1 MDAARHFGIGCAGHA
16 QCTVG
21 RGVLGCME
29 TDLSFYFYQYSDDL
43 KALCVFHMSACL
55 AFVLQRRD
63 EIAATDICFGLK
75 EGRVRILL
83 SEFNLVAQYVC
94 RRLSWFLFQNQI
106 CILFSVLTHFH
117 QKEYINGFEIDI
129 KNKFCLQ
136 HIWQKKTPNP

>member
-1 MDAARHFGIGCAGHA
+1 MDAARHFGTGCAGHA
-16 QCTVG
+16 RCAVG

-83 SEFNLVAQYVC
+83 SEFNLVASMFAGGFPGFCFKTKSVFC
-94 RRLSWFLFQNQI
+94 FQ
-106 CILFSVLTHFH
+106 F
-117 QKEYINGFEIDI
+117 
-129 KNKFCLQ
+129 
-136 HIWQKKTPNP
+136 